1 MCIDLG
7 NSIQNHGIMSILELN
22 TYKLELLRQIMND
35 FNTEASLRRLAAACH
50 LIHQEE
56 QQRLPAMHADLLC
69 QLMDNAAKQDAE
81 GLYMS
86 DVQLEKEM
94 QTW

>member
-1 MCIDLG
+1 
-7 NSIQNHGIMSILELN
+7 
-22 TYKLELLRQIMND
+22 MND

-69 QLMDNAAKQDAE
+69 QLMDNAAKQDA
-81 GLYMS
+81 
-86 DVQLEKEM
+86 
-94 QTW
+94 